1 MTAGLQSQV
10 ARHESNNAPVQWGR
24 AHLLHRGLR
33 WWLILIVVWGISG
46 IYEGRHLKRGWVPHD
61 EGAFAQSADRVLH
74 GELPHRDYTEVYTGG
89 LSYLNAFAFRFL
101 GESFATTRIVLFVFF
116 LAWVPAVYWIASKLA
131 PDWVAGGVTLLA
143 VVWSLPNY
151 SAAVPSWYNLFFA
164 TFGTAA
170 LFAYLEDRK
179 WKWLFLAGLS
189 GGLSFLVKTV
199 ALFYAAGIF
208 LFLLYLEQSSGGESA
223 ADDKRSGA
231 IYSAFVAGSLL
242 VLLVGLLLL
251 IQKRGSLQAYV
262 SFIVPVFALVA
273 LLISRE
279 MRTRGHTSRGRFA
292 SLTRMLA
299 PFSAGLGVPLAIF
312 LIPYIRGHAL
322 GSLFQGIFV
331 LPIIRV
337 TGAFEAPPKLITAL
351 PELMLAG
358 IVAASARVYGIT
370 RWLLTL
376 GVAAL
381 FIYLLRTST
390 TNASHYQMVWNAAW
404 WAIPTLVVFGAGTLG
419 SRASERGDRADIPS
433 QQVFLLLSVTALCSL
448 VQFPFTSPIY
458 FCYAAPLAILAV
470 AVVFRFFPRI
480 PSLLLAVLYVGFS
493 AFAIFRVTPTFI
505 YDMRTHFQ
513 PDTQTTRL
521 NLPRAGNLRVS
532 ASFAAIYEKLIPLVQ
547 EHAKSGEIYAAPDC
561 PEVYFLAGYKNSTP
575 TLFDFFD
582 KPDGRAERLLNLID
596 SRPIQVV
603 VLNMDPG
610 FSRMIDDDFYEALAE
625 RFPEKDTVGHFE
637 VRWKR

>member
-208 LFLLYLEQSSGGESA
+208 LFLLYLEQRSGGESA
-223 ADDKRSGA
+223 ADDRRGGA
-231 IYSAFVAGSLL
+231 MYSAFVAGSLL

-273 LLISRE
+273 LLISR
-279 MRTRGHTSRGRFA
+279 A
-292 SLTRMLA
+292 S
-299 PFSAGLGVPLAIF
+299 
-312 LIPYIRGHAL
+312 
-322 GSLFQGIFV
+322 
-331 LPIIRV
+331 
-337 TGAFEAPPKLITAL
+337 
-351 PELMLAG
+351 
-358 IVAASARVYGIT
+358 YG
-370 RWLLTL
+370 
-376 GVAAL
+376 
-381 FIYLLRTST
+381 
-390 TNASHYQMVWNAAW
+390 
-404 WAIPTLVVFGAGTLG
+404 
-419 SRASERGDRADIPS
+419 
-433 QQVFLLLSVTALCSL
+433 
-448 VQFPFTSPIY
+448 
-458 FCYAAPLAILAV
+458 
-470 AVVFRFFPRI
+470 
-480 PSLLLAVLYVGFS
+480 
-493 AFAIFRVTPTFI
+493 
-505 YDMRTHFQ
+505 
-513 PDTQTTRL
+513 
-521 NLPRAGNLRVS
+521 
-532 ASFAAIYEKLIPLVQ
+532 
-547 EHAKSGEIYAAPDC
+547 
-561 PEVYFLAGYKNSTP
+561 
-575 TLFDFFD
+575 
-582 KPDGRAERLLNLID
+582 
-596 SRPIQVV
+596 
-603 VLNMDPG
+603 
-610 FSRMIDDDFYEALAE
+610 
-625 RFPEKDTVGHFE
+625 
-637 VRWKR
+637 

>member
-1 MTAGLQSQV
+1 
-10 ARHESNNAPVQWGR
+10 
-24 AHLLHRGLR
+24 
-33 WWLILIVVWGISG
+33 
-46 IYEGRHLKRGWVPHD
+46 
-61 EGAFAQSADRVLH
+61 
-74 GELPHRDYTEVYTGG
+74 
-89 LSYLNAFAFRFL
+89 
-101 GESFATTRIVLFVFF
+101 
-116 LAWVPAVYWIASKLA
+116 
-131 PDWVAGGVTLLA
+131 
-143 VVWSLPNY
+143 
-151 SAAVPSWYNLFFA
+151 
-164 TFGTAA
+164 
-170 LFAYLEDRK
+170 
-179 WKWLFLAGLS
+179 
-189 GGLSFLVKTV
+189 
-199 ALFYAAGIF
+199 
-208 LFLLYLEQSSGGESA
+208 
-223 ADDKRSGA
+223 
-231 IYSAFVAGSLL
+231 
-242 VLLVGLLLL
+242 
-251 IQKRGSLQAYV
+251 
-262 SFIVPVFALVA
+262 
-273 LLISRE
+273 
-279 MRTRGHTSRGRFA
+279 
-292 SLTRMLA
+292 
-299 PFSAGLGVPLAIF
+299 